1 MLAALDDEL
10 AAVAAAA
17 ADKPRRK
24 KLTWSADEAA
34 LREVVAETIDRK
46 VDLRRRYEATDDVH
60 AAVKLS
66 SELRL
71 LDATLTR
78 VLKQLKP
85 AMAMPA
91 APTPRRSQKA
101 SQAAKTRWERDAA
114 MGR

>member
-1 MLAALDDEL
+1 MLAALDDQL
-10 AAVAAAA
+10 AAVAAATTDA
-17 ADKPRRK
+17 PRRK
-24 KLTWSADEAA
+24 KLTWSADEVA
-34 LREVVAETIDRK
+34 LREVIAETIDRK
-46 VDLRRRYEATDDVH
+46 VDLRKRYEATDDVH

-71 LDATLTR
+71 LDATLAR

-85 AMAMPA
+85 AMPA